1 MAKRNREYD
10 DDDNDYYY
18 RPWVTIEPEDLKPYE
33 TLNNLH
39 IETISDLINLTSL
52 YIRALK
58 SPKIRIF
65 INELF
70 PQSITDYGNL
80 IAILPYLIELNDM
93 VGLKEFKKTLT
104 LQLLYYLQDL
114 HSGDEMMHIALYGP
128 PGTGKTSVAKI
139 LGKIYQKMG
148 ILKQDIF
155 KIASRKDFIG
165 RYLGETTKKTVDIL
179 KSCLGGVL
187 FIDEVYSLSNN
198 KHDKIDIYAKECI
211 DTINLFLS
219 EHKGEFICIVAGYKE
234 EVEKNFFEVNQG
246 LNRRFPWKF
255 TMEPY
260 SHEELFQ
267 IFQLKID
274 DEKWN
279 FDKDAISSNTFTDK
293 ELFADMGG
301 SIEIFITKC
310 KMAHSKNLINSK
322 VKNKLSLSKEDVN
335 LALEMMK
342 LDPHYIKQTE
352 KDNNPPLGM
361 YS

>member
-1 MAKRNREYD
+1 MSKRKYQDEEIIE
-10 DDDNDYYY
+10 
-18 RPWVTIEPEDLKPYE
+18 WVTLNPEDLEPYKY
-33 TLNNLH
+33 LNDLK
-39 IETISDLINLTSL
+39 IEDIKDLIKLGNL
-52 YIRALK
+52 YIKALK
-58 SPKIRIF
+58 CRKIRIF
-65 INELF
+65 INEMF
-70 PQSITDYGNL
+70 PQTISDYGNL
-80 IAILPYLIELNDM
+80 IAILPYLEDLDNM

-148 ILKQDIF
+148 ILKKDIF
-155 KIASRKDFIG
+155 KIASRKDLIG
-165 RYLGETTKKTVDIL
+165 RYLGETTKKTNDIL
-179 KSCLGGVL
+179 VNSLGGVL

-234 EVEKNFFEVNQG
+234 EVEKNFFEVNEG

-255 TMEPY
+255 TMDTY
-260 SHEELFQ
+260 TSEELFD
-267 IFQLKID
+267 IFKLKIM
-274 DEKWN
+274 ETNWSYEN
-279 FDKDAISSNTFTDK
+279 NALSSVTFNDK
-293 ELFADMGG
+293 ELFSDMGG

-322 VKNKLSLSKEDVN
+322 VKNKLFITNEDVKV
-335 LALEMMK
+335 ALDMMK
-342 LDPHYIKQTE
+342 LDPHYVKKIN
-352 KDNNPPLGM
+352 KDNKPPIGM
-361 YS
+361 YT

>member
-1 MAKRNREYD
+1 MGKRDRDID
-10 DDDNDYYY
+10 DDYYS
-18 RPWVTIEPEDLKPYE
+18 PWVTIEPEDLKPFND
-33 TLNNLH
+33 LKNLH
-39 IETISDLINLTSL
+39 IETIDDLIKLTTL
-52 YIRALK
+52 YVRALK
-58 SPKIRIF
+58 SPKVRIF

-70 PQSITDYGNL
+70 PQSINDYGNL
-80 IAILPYLIELNDM
+80 IAILPYLTELNNM
-93 VGLKEFKKTLT
+93 IGLKEFKKTLT

-114 HSGDEMMHIALYGP
+114 HSGNEMMHIALYGP

-165 RYLGETTKKTVDIL
+165 RYLGETTKKTVDVL

-260 SHEELFQ
+260 SHEELFN
-267 IFQLKID
+267 IFKLKIN
-274 DEKWN
+274 EEYWN
-279 FDKDAISSNTFTDK
+279 YNDNALSANTFNDK
-293 ELFADMGG
+293 ELFTDMGG

-322 VKNKLSLSKEDVN
+322 VKNKLTLSREDVN

-342 LDPHYIKQTE
+342 LDPHYIKQTT
-352 KDNNPPLGM
+352 KDTSAPIGM
-361 YS
+361 YT